1 MPESVPQTATASDGE
16 PASEGVPQEEAAKA
30 PEPKRVHWDGVV
42 DSCPLINDL
51 PPEVRGE
58 ICVLLRSGYAL
69 TTLARVCR
77 LLQQAVKYEAA
88 WRAACEANWPGPT
101 RTLAEAGVITSFRR
115 YYEQQLTAERHRA
128 RDHLR
133 LEDVFWTACLSVGG
147 RHVHSQTVNLSEWP
161 EDGIVRLV
169 PSDRSISLGKPV
181 IMTIDGTPWE
191 PEEPLRVSW
200 TAVRRGDGKMAHLT
214 HCEMT
219 PDFCEMTEGPH
230 LSKYRGATSQV
241 QADRDG
247 KCRFW
252 TFSPLACEAPHTESS
267 MPMEHPHCYPYL
279 EVEVRRHGENLFLA
293 ELAIRFC
300 PDDPEVDDEP
310 TYPSRDWDWVE
321 SGLMDQVWR

>member
-1 MPESVPQTATASDGE
+1 MSESVPQTATASDGE

-58 ICVLLRSGYAL
+58 ICVFLRSGYAL

-77 LLQQAVKYEAA
+77 VLQQAAQYEAA

-101 RTLAEAGVITSFRR
+101 RTLAEAGVISSFRR

-169 PSDRSISLGKPV
+169 PSDRSISLGKAAT
-181 IMTIDGTPWE
+181 MNTDDTPWE
-191 PEEPLRVSW
+191 QEEQLRVSW

-214 HCEMT
+214 HSEMT
-219 PDFCEMTEGPH
+219 WDFCEMIEGD
-230 LSKYRGATSQV
+230 
-241 QADRDG
+241 ADRDE
-247 KCRFW
+247 KLCRFW
-252 TFSPLACEAPHTESS
+252 TFSPLACEASHKESS
-267 MPMEHPHCYPYL
+267 MPEEHPHCYPYL
-279 EVEVRRHGENLFLA
+279 EVEARRHGENLFLA

-300 PDDPEVDDEP
+300 PDDPEADEP
-310 TYPSRDWDWVE
+310 TYPSRDWDWIE
-321 SGLMDQVWR
+321 SALMDQVWR